1 MTSSV
6 RTLPL
11 QALTLVSKSSS
22 VIGLTCQQ
30 LYSSSMFK
38 AGYMP
43 HVLPETVVI
52 ADTVVPITFSVPEVV
67 EINGVRA
74 VIEVDQS
81 GRFGKVFVG
90 RSDID
95 QLFSGLCDKVAPVS
109 RMLNTYERNHGAGC
123 RDTAG
128 RYEFDAV
135 CRVAVALRRSV
146 LLRGEVKAVYDS
158 VAQRL
163 HAFIQGVIEY
173 VNCPSLSFLF
183 RSQDPRDALYE
194 KAMAEGNSAYQDLL
208 ASAPTV
214 NGKVYG
220 VVDNLIQ
227 VSVSSTPTGFASV
240 GGLDERT
247 MFLQAISQAS
257 DPCAKKCAYWISLPS
272 LCMLMARGFGEQI
285 SHNMMAMFIAANDL
299 SSAVSKCFVDW
310 LGIEQQVLLVPI
322 DVAYLITMV
331 FGHYTS
337 EVYVLEA
344 LEKAAE
350 CDFKVSAVSFK
361 ARGQLGASCFHV
373 EFLGLTADGNQGGV
387 GGLLDDGNVTE
398 DIHGEQVDDV
408 TYLSADPSY
417 AISSTSAVDG
427 SAEVNC
433 AYKKFK
439 ALFVQRD
446 AGVTSGMQLEQEA
459 MLLPIQQQLRDSVQ
473 RMVHDKMVANLTRAH
488 DFPHVLAS
496 HPHGSYSESEA
507 LTRECIPFKL
517 DSGEVVQVP
526 LFVAWRINEHI
537 EQASQK
543 QAFNAKE
550 GPSTLSTDVD
560 TAPDEGTNLRAKQK
574 AKSGKNKQS
583 KEEQKKTAEDRK
595 FALIDIDYLAD
606 LLGVIPSLLSNVT
619 ATSLTHVFGDKLW
632 GGDRVKFLTS
642 MPLNASKSVRVKTLI
657 DAGHKIEIP
666 EPLRHRATVMCA
678 GAISRQLRYAK
689 TWLSDAAELTI
700 SQLKVLVDSD
710 KLPILVQ
717 PSMKLGMHNNL
728 QASDV
733 DEAASLDNNE
743 GERYFEIGANSQEVG
758 FTAYKERLACA
769 ALDGVFFKSHL
780 KLAGQWHHQAY
791 VQYEIA
797 LKKERLSL
805 HKMHD
810 QERRTANLGASEQK
824 AYNKRVPREQRKPQY
839 QAWTEAKAKLSVLK
853 KEHKHDVALVAAALE
868 EKQQAQKWFN
878 LLHDGYLEV
887 FKLIDGATDV
897 LAQRLSG
904 ECPLLGVDENRTVVN
919 SVLQD
924 CLAEHGR
931 HESVRYRR
939 YEFKLYPTREQ
950 EKLMQANVEYARQV
964 YNALVHEQEENHC
977 EYLDELESRLI
988 FGEARS
994 WREARLL
1001 TVTPFLDWM
1010 KVRDMVTELKH
1021 TAYPEWRNGIALSL
1035 AEVARNFV
1043 RAVNG
1048 YYARKNGK
1056 PRYKEKGKA
1065 RESFVIPEGFR
1076 FLQGANLIK
1085 LPKIGMVKF
1094 RSHNHK
1100 LQGEPKTLTIFRS
1113 VDGWHMS
1120 VAYEQR
1126 EQISHRQLNWN
1137 KAVGLDVG
1145 VVRFYTVS
1153 DSTAHFEVG
1162 LQEQLKPYIQDINR
1176 CQRNLSRKKPCGRN
1190 EVVTESGRCEV
1201 RLSFSKARDSVKDT
1215 LSMAYQKFFRARND
1229 LQHKLAKRLADKY
1242 DIIVV
1247 EDLKIA
1253 YMVLSAKGTVM
1264 NLGKGVSAKRGLNR
1278 SILFQAWRRFLTIL
1292 EYKLKQKGG
1301 LLIKVPARYTSQAC
1315 PRCGHVSS
1323 ANRKTQSEFKCT
1335 KCGYAANADFVAAKN
1350 IFRRGRDLYLSYRAQ
1365 LKALCGLLG
1374 GS

>member
-1 MTSSV
+1 MANSV
-6 RTLPL
+6 QTFPL
-11 QALTLVSKSSS
+11 QALTLVTKSSS

-30 LYSSSMFK
+30 LYTSSMFS
-38 AGYMP
+38 AGHFP
-43 HVLPETVVI
+43 HVLPETVII
-52 ADTVVPITFSVPEVV
+52 ADCVIPITFSVPESV
-67 EINGVRA
+67 EINGVQA
-74 VIEVDQS
+74 VIETDQS
-81 GRFGKVFVG
+81 GRFGKVFMG

-109 RMLNTYERNHGAGC
+109 RMLSTYERNHGAGC

-128 RYEFDAV
+128 RYEFAAV

-146 LLRGEVKAVYDS
+146 LLRGEVKAVYDLA
-158 VAQRL
+158 AQRL
-163 HAFIQGVIEY
+163 HAFIQGLLECIH
-173 VNCPSLSFLF
+173 CPCLSLLF
-183 RSQDPRDALYE
+183 PQQDPRELLY
-194 KAMAEGNSAYQDLL
+194 KQAVAEGNSTYQDLL

-220 VVDNLIQ
+220 VVDHLVQ
-227 VSVSSTPTGFASV
+227 VSVSCSPNGFASV

-257 DPCAKKCAYWISLPS
+257 DLSAKKSAYWISLPS
-272 LCMLMARGFGEQI
+272 LCTLMESGFCEHI
-285 SHNMMAMFIAANDL
+285 APNMMAMFIADNGMA
-299 SSAVSKCFVDW
+299 SAVSKCCVDW
-310 LGIEQQVLLVPI
+310 LGTEQQVLLVPI

-331 FGHYTS
+331 FGHYPA

-344 LEKAAE
+344 LEKASE
-350 CDFKVSAVSFK
+350 CDFKVSDVSFK
-361 ARGQLGASCFHV
+361 AQGQIGTSCFHV
-373 EFLGLTADGNQGGV
+373 KFLGLTADISHGGTMLFADTKSNESEDGQWKQRNDVIQASYIAPTTNV
-387 GGLLDDGNVTE
+387 GDSVAEATCAHE
-398 DIHGEQVDDV
+398 KVKAQ
-408 TYLSADPSY
+408 LSQKD
-417 AISSTSAVDG
+417 
-427 SAEVNC
+427 SAE
-433 AYKKFK
+433 ASW
-439 ALFVQRD
+439 
-446 AGVTSGMQLEQEA
+446 GQLGQDS
-459 MLLPIQQQLRDSVQ
+459 MLLPVQQQLCDSVQ
-473 RMVHDKMVANLTRAH
+473 RLVHDKMVANFTQAH
-488 DFPHVLAS
+488 DLSHVLALQ
-496 HPHGSYSESEA
+496 PHGGYSEGEA
-507 LTRECIPFKL
+507 LPRECISFKL

-537 EQASQK
+537 EQATQK
-543 QAFNAKE
+543 QAVKAKE
-550 GPSTLSTDVD
+550 ESSALPTDD
-560 TAPDEGTNLRAKQK
+560 ANLPDNGSNLRVTRK
-574 AKSGKNKQS
+574 AKSGKNRKS
-583 KEEQKKTAEDRK
+583 KEAQKKTAEERK
-595 FALIDIDYLAD
+595 FALIDVDYLAD
-606 LLGVIPSLLSNVT
+606 LLGVVPSLLSNVT

-642 MPLNASKSVRVKTLI
+642 MPLNADKSVRVKTLI

-666 EPLRHRATVMCA
+666 EPLRHRVTVMCA

-689 TWLSDAAELTI
+689 TWLSTAAERTI
-700 SQLKVLVDSD
+700 SQISVLVDSD

-717 PSMKLGMHNNL
+717 PSTALGMHNNL
-728 QASDV
+728 LEGDV
-733 DEAASLDNNE
+733 DEDASSGNNE
-743 GERYFEIGANSQEVG
+743 GERSFEIETNSQEVG
-758 FTAYKERLACA
+758 ATAYKVQLACA

-780 KLAGQWHHQAY
+780 ELAGQWLHQAHL
-791 VQYEIA
+791 QYETE

-805 HKMHD
+805 HKLHD
-810 QERRTANLGASEQK
+810 QERRTANLGAGEQK
-824 AYNKRVPREQRKPQY
+824 AYKKRVPREQRKPQY

-878 LLHDGYLEV
+878 LLHDGYLEM

-1145 VVRFYTVS
+1145 VVRFYTAS
-1153 DSTAHFEVG
+1153 DNSAHFEVG
-1162 LQEQLKPYIQDINR
+1162 LQEQLKPYIQEINR
-1176 CQRNLSRKKPCGRN
+1176 CQRSLARKKSCGGN
-1190 EVVTESGRCEV
+1190 DEGSESGKSEV
-1201 RLSFSKARDSVKDT
+1201 RLSFSKARDRVKDV
-1215 LSMAYQKFFRARND
+1215 LSIAYQKFSRARND

-1247 EDLKIA
+1247 EDLKIT
-1253 YMVLSAKGTVM
+1253 YMVHSAKGTIM
-1264 NLGKGVSAKRGLNR
+1264 NPGKGVSAKRGLNR
-1278 SILFQAWRRFLTIL
+1278 SILFQAWRHFLTLL

-1301 LLIKVPARYTSQAC
+1301 LLIKVPARYTSQTC
-1315 PRCGHVSS
+1315 PCCGHVSS

-1350 IFRRGRDLYLSYRAQ
+1350 ILRRGRDLYLSYRAQ
-1365 LKALCGLLG
+1365 LKALCGLL
-1374 GS
+1374 SES

>member
-1 MTSSV
+1 MANSV
-6 RTLPL
+6 QTFPL
-11 QALTLVSKSSS
+11 QALTLVTKSSS

-30 LYSSSMFK
+30 LYTSSMFS
-38 AGYMP
+38 AGHFP
-43 HVLPETVVI
+43 HVLPETVII
-52 ADTVVPITFSVPEVV
+52 ADCVIPITFSVPEIV
-67 EINGVRA
+67 EINGVQA
-74 VIEVDQS
+74 VIETDQS
-81 GRFGKVFVG
+81 GRFGKVFMG

-109 RMLNTYERNHGAGC
+109 RMLSTYERNHGAGC

-163 HAFIQGVIEY
+163 HAFIQGIIEY

-194 KAMAEGNSAYQDLL
+194 QAVAEGNSAYQDLL

-220 VVDNLIQ
+220 VVDHLVQ
-227 VSVSSTPTGFASV
+227 VNVSCSPNGFASV

-257 DPCAKKCAYWISLPS
+257 DLSAKKSAYWISLPS
-272 LCMLMARGFGEQI
+272 LCTLMESGFCEHI
-285 SHNMMAMFIAANDL
+285 APNMMAMFIADNGMA
-299 SSAVSKCFVDW
+299 SAVSKCCVDW
-310 LGIEQQVLLVPI
+310 LGTEQQVLLVPI

-331 FGHYTS
+331 FGHYPA

-350 CDFKVSAVSFK
+350 CDFMVSDVSFK
-361 ARGQLGASCFHV
+361 AQDQMGASCFHV
-373 EFLGLTADGNQGGV
+373 KFLGLTADISHGGTMLFADTKSNESEDGQWKQRNDVIQASYIAPTTNV
-387 GGLLDDGNVTE
+387 GDSVAEATCAHE
-398 DIHGEQVDDV
+398 KVKAQ
-408 TYLSADPSY
+408 LSQKD
-417 AISSTSAVDG
+417 
-427 SAEVNC
+427 SAE
-433 AYKKFK
+433 ASW
-439 ALFVQRD
+439 
-446 AGVTSGMQLEQEA
+446 GQLGQDS
-459 MLLPIQQQLRDSVQ
+459 MLLPVQQQLCDSVQ
-473 RMVHDKMVANLTRAH
+473 RLVHDKMVANFTQAH
-488 DFPHVLAS
+488 DLSHVLALQ
-496 HPHGSYSESEA
+496 PHGGYSEGEA
-507 LTRECIPFKL
+507 LPRECISFKL

-537 EQASQK
+537 EQATQK
-543 QAFNAKE
+543 QAVKAKE
-550 GPSTLSTDVD
+550 ESSALPTDD
-560 TAPDEGTNLRAKQK
+560 ANLPDNGSNLRVTRK
-574 AKSGKNKQS
+574 AKSGKNRKS
-583 KEEQKKTAEDRK
+583 KEAQKKTAEERK
-595 FALIDIDYLAD
+595 FALIDVDYLAD
-606 LLGVIPSLLSNVT
+606 LLGVVPSLLSNVT

-642 MPLNASKSVRVKTLI
+642 MPLNADKSVRVKTLI

-666 EPLRHRATVMCA
+666 EPLRHRVTVMCA

-689 TWLSDAAELTI
+689 TWLSTAAERTI
-700 SQLKVLVDSD
+700 SLLKVLVDND
-710 KLPILVQ
+710 KLPILVR
-717 PSMKLGMHNNL
+717 PSTELGMPHNL
-728 QASDV
+728 QASDL
-733 DEAASLDNNE
+733 DEAASSELYSGARTSETMVNE
-743 GERYFEIGANSQEVG
+743 NKVG
-758 FTAYKERLACA
+758 YMSPKEQLACA

-780 KLAGQWHHQAY
+780 ELAGQWLHQAHL
-791 VQYEIA
+791 QYETE

-805 HKMHD
+805 HKLHD
-810 QERRTANLGASEQK
+810 QERRTANLGAGEQK
-824 AYNKRVPREQRKPQY
+824 AYKKRVPREQRKPQY
-839 QAWTEAKAKLSVLK
+839 QAWTEAKAKLAVLK
-853 KEHKHDVALVAAALE
+853 KEHKQDVALVAAALE
-868 EKQQAQKWFN
+868 EKQLAQKWFN

-887 FKLIDGATDV
+887 FKQIGVAANV
-897 LAQRLSG
+897 LAQRLDN
-904 ECPLLGVDENRTVVN
+904 ECPLLGSEDNHAVVH
-919 SVLQD
+919 SVLRD

-950 EKLMQANVEYARQV
+950 EKLMMDNVEYARQV
-964 YNALVHEQEENHC
+964 YNALVREQEENYR
-977 EYLDELESRLI
+977 EYLEEVESRLI

-994 WREARLL
+994 WREAKML

-1010 KVRDMVTELKH
+1010 KMRNMVTELKH
-1021 TAYPEWRNGIALSL
+1021 TVYPDWRNGIALSL
-1035 AEVARNFV
+1035 AEVARNFA

-1048 YYARKNGK
+1048 FYARKNGK
-1056 PRYKEKGKA
+1056 PRYKEKGKV

-1076 FLQGANLIK
+1076 FLQGDNHIK
-1085 LPKIGMVKF
+1085 LPKMGAVKF

-1145 VVRFYTVS
+1145 VVRFYTAS
-1153 DSTAHFEVG
+1153 DNSAHFEVG
-1162 LQEQLKPYIQDINR
+1162 LQEQLKPYIQEINR
-1176 CQRNLSRKKPCGRN
+1176 CQRSLARKKSCGGN
-1190 EVVTESGRCEV
+1190 EEGSESGKSEV
-1201 RLSFSKARDSVKDT
+1201 RLSFSKARDRVKDV
-1215 LSMAYQKFFRARND
+1215 LSIAYQKFSRARND

-1253 YMVLSAKGTVM
+1253 YMVHSAKGTIM
-1264 NLGKGVSAKRGLNR
+1264 NPGKGVSAKRGLNR
-1278 SILFQAWRRFLTIL
+1278 SILFQAWRHFLTLL

-1301 LLIKVPARYTSQAC
+1301 LLIKVPARYTSQTC
-1315 PRCGHVSS
+1315 PCCGHVSS

-1350 IFRRGRDLYLSYRAQ
+1350 ILRRGRDLYLSYRAQ
-1365 LKALCGLLG
+1365 LKALCALLG
-1374 GS
+1374 

>member
-1 MTSSV
+1 MANSV
-6 RTLPL
+6 QTFPL
-11 QALTLVSKSSS
+11 QALTLVTKSSS

-30 LYSSSMFK
+30 LYTSSMFS
-38 AGYMP
+38 AGHFP
-43 HVLPETVVI
+43 HVLPETVII
-52 ADTVVPITFSVPEVV
+52 ADCVIPITFSVPESV
-67 EINGVRA
+67 EINGVQA
-74 VIEVDQS
+74 VIETDQS
-81 GRFGKVFVG
+81 GRFGKVFMG

-109 RMLNTYERNHGAGC
+109 RMLSTYERNHGAGC

-163 HAFIQGVIEY
+163 HAFIQGIIEY

-194 KAMAEGNSAYQDLL
+194 QAVAKGNSAYQDLL

-220 VVDNLIQ
+220 VVDHLVQ
-227 VSVSSTPTGFASV
+227 VTVSSIPTGYASV

-257 DPCAKKCAYWISLPS
+257 DLSAKKSAYWISLPS
-272 LCMLMARGFGEQI
+272 LCTLMAKGFEEHI
-285 SHNMMAMFIAANDL
+285 TPNMMAMFIAANGMA
-299 SSAVSKCFVDW
+299 SAVSSCFVDW
-310 LGIEQQVLLVPI
+310 FGTEQQVLLVSI

-331 FGHYTS
+331 FGHYPA

-350 CDFKVSAVSFK
+350 CDFMVSDVSFK
-361 ARGQLGASCFHV
+361 AQGQIGTSCFHV
-373 EFLGLTADGNQGGV
+373 KFLGLTADISHGGTMLFADTKSNESEDGQWKQRNDVIQASYIAPTTNV
-387 GGLLDDGNVTE
+387 GDSVAEATCAHE
-398 DIHGEQVDDV
+398 KVKAQ
-408 TYLSADPSY
+408 LSQKD
-417 AISSTSAVDG
+417 
-427 SAEVNC
+427 SAE
-433 AYKKFK
+433 ASW
-439 ALFVQRD
+439 
-446 AGVTSGMQLEQEA
+446 GQLGQDS
-459 MLLPIQQQLRDSVQ
+459 MLLPVQQQLRDSVQ
-473 RMVHDKMVANLTRAH
+473 RMVYDKMVTNLAQAH

-496 HPHGSYSESEA
+496 HPYGIYSESEA
-507 LTRECIPFKL
+507 LTKECIPVKL
-517 DSGEVVQVP
+517 VSGEVVQVP

-537 EQASQK
+537 EQATQK
-543 QAFNAKE
+543 QACKEKE
-550 GPSTLSTDVD
+550 GPSALPTDD
-560 TAPDEGTNLRAKQK
+560 ANLPDNGSNLRVTRK
-574 AKSGKNKQS
+574 AKSGKNRKS
-583 KEEQKKTAEDRK
+583 KEAQKKTAEERK
-595 FALIDIDYLAD
+595 FALIDVDYLAD
-606 LLGVIPSLLSNVT
+606 LLGVVPSLLSNVT

-632 GGDRVKFLTS
+632 GVDRVKFLTS
-642 MPLNASKSVRVKTLI
+642 MPLSADKSVRVKTLI

-666 EPLRHRATVMCA
+666 EPLRHRATVICA

-689 TWLSDAAELTI
+689 TWLSTAAERTI
-700 SQLKVLVDSD
+700 SQISVLVDSD

-717 PSMKLGMHNNL
+717 PSTALGMHNNL
-728 QASDV
+728 LEGYV
-733 DEAASLDNNE
+733 DEDASSGNNE
-743 GERYFEIGANSQEVG
+743 GERSFEIETNSQEVG
-758 FTAYKERLACA
+758 ATAYKVQLACA

-780 KLAGQWHHQAY
+780 ELAGQWLHQAHL
-791 VQYEIA
+791 QYETE

-805 HKMHD
+805 HKLHD
-810 QERRTANLGASEQK
+810 QERRTANLGAGEQK
-824 AYNKRVPREQRKPQY
+824 AYKKRVPREQRKPQY
-839 QAWTEAKAKLSVLK
+839 QAWTEAKAKLAVLK
-853 KEHKHDVALVAAALE
+853 KEHKQDVALVAAALE
-868 EKQQAQKWFN
+868 EEQLAQKWFN

-887 FKLIDGATDV
+887 FKLIEVAAGV
-897 LAQRLSG
+897 LAQQLG
-904 ECPLLGVDENRTVVN
+904 NECSLLGAEEGRAVVN
-919 SVLQD
+919 SVLQG

-931 HESVRYRR
+931 HECVRYRR

-950 EKLMQANVEYARQV
+950 EKQMLDNVEYARQV
-964 YNALVHEQEENHC
+964 YNALVREQEENHR
-977 EYLDELESRLI
+977 EYLEEVESRLI

-994 WREARLL
+994 WHEAKML

-1010 KVRDMVTELKH
+1010 KVRNMVTEFKH
-1021 TAYPEWRNGIALSL
+1021 TVYPEWCNGIALSL

-1048 YYARKNGK
+1048 FYARKNGK
-1056 PRYKEKGKA
+1056 PRYKEKGKV

-1076 FLQGANLIK
+1076 FLQGDNHIK
-1085 LPKIGMVKF
+1085 LPKMGAVKF

-1126 EQISHRQLNWN
+1126 EQIRHRQLNWN

-1145 VVRFYTVS
+1145 VVRFYTAS
-1153 DSTAHFEVG
+1153 DNSAHFEVG
-1162 LQEQLKPYIQDINR
+1162 LQEQLKPYIQEITR
-1176 CQRNLSRKKPCGRN
+1176 CHRNLSRKKPCCRN
-1190 EVVTESGRCEV
+1190 EEGSEVGKHEV
-1201 RLSFSKARDSVKDT
+1201 RLSFSKARDKVKDV
-1215 LSMAYQKFFRARND
+1215 LSIACQKFSRARND

-1247 EDLKIA
+1247 EELKIS
-1253 YMVLSAKGTVM
+1253 YMLRSAKGTVM
-1264 NLGKGVSAKRGLNR
+1264 NPGKGVSAKRGLNR
-1278 SILFQAWRRFLTIL
+1278 SILFQAWRHFLTLL

-1301 LLIKVPARYTSQAC
+1301 LLIKVPARYTSQTC
-1315 PRCGHVSS
+1315 PCCGHVSS

-1350 IFRRGRDLYLSYRAQ
+1350 ILRRGRDLYLSYRAQ
-1365 LKALCGLLG
+1365 LKALCGLL
-1374 GS
+1374 SES

>member
-1 MTSSV
+1 MANSV
-6 RTLPL
+6 QTFPL
-11 QALTLVSKSSS
+11 QALTLVTKSSS

-30 LYSSSMFK
+30 LYTSSMFS
-38 AGYMP
+38 AGHFP

-52 ADTVVPITFSVPEVV
+52 ADSIIPITFSVPEIV
-67 EINGVRA
+67 EINGVQA
-74 VIEVDQS
+74 VIETDQS
-81 GRFGKVFVG
+81 GRFGRVFMG
-90 RSDID
+90 RGDID
-95 QLFSGLCDKVAPVS
+95 QLFSGLCNKVAPVS
-109 RMLNTYERNHGAGC
+109 RMLNTYERNHGASC
-123 RDTAG
+123 RDTDG

-135 CRVAVALRRSV
+135 CRVAVALRRSL

-310 LGIEQQVLLVPI
+310 LGTEQQVLLVPI

-361 ARGQLGASCFHV
+361 AQDQMGASCFHV
-373 EFLGLTADGNQGGV
+373 SFLGLTADVNHGGTMLFADTKSNVPEDGQWKQRNDVIHVSYVAPTTNV
-387 GGLLDDGNVTE
+387 GDSGAEATCAHEKVKA
-398 DIHGEQVDDV
+398 Q
-408 TYLSADPSY
+408 LSQKD
-417 AISSTSAVDG
+417 
-427 SAEVNC
+427 SAE
-433 AYKKFK
+433 ASWGQLGQDSM
-439 ALFVQRD
+439 LFPV
-446 AGVTSGMQLEQEA
+446 
-459 MLLPIQQQLRDSVQ
+459 QQQLCDSVQ
-473 RMVHDKMVANLTRAH
+473 RLVHDKMVANFTQAH
-488 DFPHVLAS
+488 DFSHVLALQ
-496 HPHGSYSESEA
+496 PHGGYSEGEA
-507 LTRECIPFKL
+507 LPRECISFKL

-537 EQASQK
+537 EQVTQK
-543 QAFNAKE
+543 QAVKAKE
-550 GPSTLSTDVD
+550 ESSALPTDVD

-717 PSMKLGMHNNL
+717 PSTELGMHNNL

-733 DEAASLDNNE
+733 DEAAASDNNE
-743 GERYFEIGANSQEVG
+743 EDRPFEIEANSQEVDS
-758 FTAYKERLACA
+758 TVYKERLACA

-780 KLAGQWHHQAY
+780 KLAGQWQHQAY

-810 QERRTANLGASEQK
+810 QERRAANLGASEQK

-839 QAWTEAKAKLSVLK
+839 QAWTEAKAKLAALK
-853 KEHKHDVALVAAALE
+853 KEHKQDVALVAAALE
-868 EKQQAQKWFN
+868 EKQLAHKWFN

-887 FKLIDGATDV
+887 FKLIEDAANV
-897 LAQRLSG
+897 LAQQLG
-904 ECPLLGVDENRTVVN
+904 NECSLLGVDENRAVVH

-924 CLAEHGR
+924 CLAKHGR

-950 EKLMQANVEYARQV
+950 EKLMQDNVEYARQV
-964 YNALVHEQEENHC
+964 YNALVHEQEENHR
-977 EYLDELESRLI
+977 EYLEEVESRLI

-1010 KVRDMVTELKH
+1010 KVRNMVTELKH

-1056 PRYKEKGKA
+1056 PRYKENGKA

-1076 FLQGANLIK
+1076 FLQGANHIK
-1085 LPKIGMVKF
+1085 LPKIGAVKF

-1100 LQGEPKTLTIFRS
+1100 LQGEPKTVTIFRS

-1126 EQISHRQLNWN
+1126 EQICHHQLNWN

-1153 DSTAHFEVG
+1153 DNTDHFEVG
-1162 LQEQLKPYIQDINR
+1162 LQEQLKPYIQDITR

-1190 EVVTESGRCEV
+1190 EVVTDSGMYEA
-1201 RLSFSKARDSVKDT
+1201 RLSFSKACGRVKDN
-1215 LSMAYQKFFRARND
+1215 LSAAYQKLFSARND
-1229 LQHKLAKRLADKY
+1229 LQHKLAKRLADRY

-1247 EDLKIA
+1247 EELKIA
-1253 YMVLSAKGTVM
+1253 YMVLSAKGTLM
-1264 NLGKGVSAKRGLNR
+1264 NPGKGVSAKRGLNR

-1301 LLIKVPARYTSQAC
+1301 LLIKVPARYTSQTC

-1374 GS
+1374 AS

>member
-1 MTSSV
+1 MVNSV
-6 RTLPL
+6 QTFPL
-11 QALTLVSKSSS
+11 QALTLVSKSNS
-22 VIGLTCQQ
+22 VIGLTCRQ
-30 LYSSSMFK
+30 LYTSSMFK
-38 AGYMP
+38 AGYLP
-43 HVLPETVVI
+43 HVLPETAVI
-52 ADTVVPITFSVPEVV
+52 ADTVIPITFSVPEVV

-74 VIEVDQS
+74 VIEADQS
-81 GRFGKVFVG
+81 GRFGKVFMG

-95 QLFSGLCDKVAPVS
+95 QLFSGLFDKVAPVS
-109 RMLNTYERNHGAGC
+109 RMLNTYECNHGAGC

-135 CRVAVALRRSV
+135 CRVAVALRRSL

-163 HAFIQGVIEY
+163 HVFIKGFIDY
-173 VNCPSLSFLF
+173 INCPSLSLMF
-183 RSQDPRDALYE
+183 RPQDPRDALYE

-272 LCMLMARGFGEQI
+272 LCMLMESGFCEHI
-285 SHNMMAMFIAANDL
+285 APNMMAMFIADNGMA
-299 SSAVSKCFVDW
+299 SAVSKCCVDW
-310 LGIEQQVLLVPI
+310 LGTEQQVLLVPI

-331 FGHYTS
+331 FGHYPA

-350 CDFKVSAVSFK
+350 CDFMVSDVSFK
-361 ARGQLGASCFHV
+361 AQDQMGASCFHV
-373 EFLGLTADGNQGGV
+373 KFLGLTADISHGGTMLFADTKSNESEDGQWKQRNDVIQASYIAPTTNV
-387 GGLLDDGNVTE
+387 GDSVAEATCAHE
-398 DIHGEQVDDV
+398 KVKAQ
-408 TYLSADPSY
+408 LSQKD
-417 AISSTSAVDG
+417 
-427 SAEVNC
+427 SAE
-433 AYKKFK
+433 ASW
-439 ALFVQRD
+439 
-446 AGVTSGMQLEQEA
+446 GQLGQDY
-459 MLLPIQQQLRDSVQ
+459 MLLPVQQQLCDSVQ
-473 RMVHDKMVANLTRAH
+473 RLVHDKMVANFTQAH
-488 DFPHVLAS
+488 DLSHVLALQ
-496 HPHGSYSESEA
+496 PHGGYSEGEA
-507 LTRECIPFKL
+507 LPRECISFKL

-537 EQASQK
+537 EQATQK
-543 QAFNAKE
+543 QAVKAKE
-550 GPSTLSTDVD
+550 ESSALPTDD
-560 TAPDEGTNLRAKQK
+560 ANLPDNGSNLRVTRK
-574 AKSGKNKQS
+574 AKSGKNRKS
-583 KEEQKKTAEDRK
+583 KEAQKKTAEERK
-595 FALIDIDYLAD
+595 FALIDVDYLAD
-606 LLGVIPSLLSNVT
+606 LLGVVPSLLSNVT

-642 MPLNASKSVRVKTLI
+642 MPLNADKSVRVKTLI

-666 EPLRHRATVMCA
+666 EPLRHRVTVMCA

-689 TWLSDAAELTI
+689 TWLSTAAERTI
-700 SQLKVLVDSD
+700 SLLKVLVDND
-710 KLPILVQ
+710 KLPILVR
-717 PSMKLGMHNNL
+717 PSTELGMPHNL
-728 QASDV
+728 QASDL
-733 DEAASLDNNE
+733 DEAASSELYSGARTSETMVNE
-743 GERYFEIGANSQEVG
+743 NKVG
-758 FTAYKERLACA
+758 YMSPKEQLACA

-780 KLAGQWHHQAY
+780 ELAGQWLHLAHL
-791 VQYEIA
+791 QYETE

-805 HKMHD
+805 HKLHD
-810 QERRTANLGASEQK
+810 QERRTANLGAGEQK
-824 AYNKRVPREQRKPQY
+824 AYKKRVPREQRKPQY
-839 QAWTEAKAKLSVLK
+839 QAWTEAKAKLAVLK
-853 KEHKHDVALVAAALE
+853 KEHKQDVASVAAALE
-868 EKQQAQKWFN
+868 EEQLAQKWFN

-887 FKLIDGATDV
+887 FKLIEVAAGV
-897 LAQRLSG
+897 LAQQLG
-904 ECPLLGVDENRTVVN
+904 NECSLLGAEEGRAVVN
-919 SVLQD
+919 SVLQG

-931 HESVRYRR
+931 HECVRYRR

-950 EKLMQANVEYARQV
+950 EKQMLDNVEYARQV
-964 YNALVHEQEENHC
+964 YNALVREQEENHR
-977 EYLDELESRLI
+977 EYLEEVESRLI

-994 WREARLL
+994 WHEAKML

-1010 KVRDMVTELKH
+1010 KVRNMVTEFKH
-1021 TAYPEWRNGIALSL
+1021 TVYPEWCNGIALSL

-1048 YYARKNGK
+1048 FYARKSGK
-1056 PRYKEKGKA
+1056 PRYKEKGRT
-1065 RESFVIPEGFR
+1065 RESFVIPDGFR
-1076 FLQGANLIK
+1076 FLQGANRIK
-1085 LPKIGMVKF
+1085 LPKMGSIKF

-1126 EQISHRQLNWN
+1126 EQIRHRQLNWN

-1145 VVRFYTVS
+1145 VVRFYTAS
-1153 DSTAHFEVG
+1153 DNSAHFEVG
-1162 LQEQLKPYIQDINR
+1162 LQEQLKPYIQEITR
-1176 CQRNLSRKKPCGRN
+1176 CHRNLSRKKPCCRN
-1190 EVVTESGRCEV
+1190 EEGAEVGKHEV
-1201 RLSFSKARDSVKDT
+1201 RLSFSKARDKVKDV
-1215 LSMAYQKFFRARND
+1215 LSIACQKFSRARND

-1253 YMVLSAKGTVM
+1253 YMVHSAKGTIM
-1264 NLGKGVSAKRGLNR
+1264 NPGKGVSAKRGLNR
-1278 SILFQAWRRFLTIL
+1278 SILFQAWRHFLTLL

-1301 LLIKVPARYTSQAC
+1301 LLIKVPARYTSQTC
-1315 PRCGHVSS
+1315 PCCGHVSS

-1350 IFRRGRDLYLSYRAQ
+1350 ILRRGRDLYLSYRAQ
-1365 LKALCGLLG
+1365 LKALCGLL
-1374 GS
+1374 SES

>member
-1 MTSSV
+1 MANSV
-6 RTLPL
+6 QTFPL
-11 QALTLVSKSSS
+11 QALTLVTKSSS

-30 LYSSSMFK
+30 LYTSSMFS
-38 AGYMP
+38 AGHFP
-43 HVLPETVVI
+43 HVLPETVII
-52 ADTVVPITFSVPEVV
+52 ADCVIPITFSVPESV
-67 EINGVRA
+67 EINGVQA
-74 VIEVDQS
+74 VIETDQS
-81 GRFGKVFVG
+81 GRFGKVFMG

-109 RMLNTYERNHGAGC
+109 RMLNTYERNHGACC

-163 HAFIQGVIEY
+163 HAFIQGIIEY

-183 RSQDPRDALYE
+183 RSQDPRDALY
-194 KAMAEGNSAYQDLL
+194 KQAVAEGNSTYQDLL

-220 VVDNLIQ
+220 VVDHLVQ
-227 VSVSSTPTGFASV
+227 VTVSSIPTGYASV

-247 MFLQAISQAS
+247 MFLQAVSQTS
-257 DPCAKKCAYWISLPS
+257 DLSAKNCAYWISLPS
-272 LCMLMARGFGEQI
+272 LCTLMAKGFGEHI
-285 SHNMMAMFIAANDL
+285 TLNMMAMFIAANGMA
-299 SSAVSKCFVDW
+299 SVVSCFVDW
-310 LGIEQQVLLVPI
+310 FGTEQQVLLVSI

-331 FGHYTS
+331 FGHYPA

-350 CDFKVSAVSFK
+350 CDFKVSNVYFK
-361 ARGQLGASCFHV
+361 AQDQMGASCFHV
-373 EFLGLTADGNQGGV
+373 KFLGLTADISHGGTMLFADTKSNESEDGQWKQRNDVIQASYIAPTTNV
-387 GGLLDDGNVTE
+387 GDSVAEATCAHE
-398 DIHGEQVDDV
+398 KVKAQ
-408 TYLSADPSY
+408 LSQKD
-417 AISSTSAVDG
+417 
-427 SAEVNC
+427 SAE
-433 AYKKFK
+433 ASW
-439 ALFVQRD
+439 
-446 AGVTSGMQLEQEA
+446 GQLGQDS
-459 MLLPIQQQLRDSVQ
+459 MLLPVQQQLCDSVQ
-473 RMVHDKMVANLTRAH
+473 RLVHDKMVANFTQAH
-488 DFPHVLAS
+488 DLSHVLALQ
-496 HPHGSYSESEA
+496 PHGGYSEGEA
-507 LTRECIPFKL
+507 LPRECISFKL

-537 EQASQK
+537 EQATQK
-543 QAFNAKE
+543 QAVKAKE
-550 GPSTLSTDVD
+550 ESSALPTD
-560 TAPDEGTNLRAKQK
+560 AANLPDNGSNLRVTRK
-574 AKSGKNKQS
+574 AKSGKNRKS
-583 KEEQKKTAEDRK
+583 KEAQKKTAEERK
-595 FALIDIDYLAD
+595 FALIDVDYLAD
-606 LLGVIPSLLSNVT
+606 LLGVVPSLLSNVT

-642 MPLNASKSVRVKTLI
+642 MPLNADKSVRVKTLI

-666 EPLRHRATVMCA
+666 EPLRHRVTVMCA

-689 TWLSDAAELTI
+689 TWLSTAAERTI
-700 SQLKVLVDSD
+700 SLLKVLVDND
-710 KLPILVQ
+710 KLPILVR
-717 PSMKLGMHNNL
+717 PSTELGMPHNL
-728 QASDV
+728 QASDL
-733 DEAASLDNNE
+733 DEAASSETYDGTRTSEVMVNE
-743 GERYFEIGANSQEVG
+743 YKVG
-758 FTAYKERLACA
+758 CMSPKEQLACA
-769 ALDGVFFKSHL
+769 ALDGVFFKLHL
-780 KLAGQWHHQAY
+780 ELAGQWLHQAY
-791 VQYEIA
+791 SQYETA

-805 HKMHD
+805 HTMHD
-810 QERRTANLGASEQK
+810 QERRTANLGASEQR
-824 AYNKRVPREQRKPQY
+824 AYKKRVPREQRKPLY
-839 QAWTEAKAKLSVLK
+839 QAWTEAKAKLAALK
-853 KEHKHDVALVAAALE
+853 KEHKQDVALVAAALE
-868 EKQQAQKWFN
+868 EKQLAQKWFN

-887 FKLIDGATDV
+887 FKQIGVAANV
-897 LAQRLSG
+897 LAQRLDN
-904 ECPLLGVDENRTVVN
+904 ECPLLGSEDNHAVVH
-919 SVLQD
+919 SVLRD

-950 EKLMQANVEYARQV
+950 EKLMLDNVEYARQV
-964 YNALVHEQEENHC
+964 YNALVHEQEENHR
-977 EYLDELESRLI
+977 EYLEEIESRLI

-994 WREARLL
+994 WREAKML

-1010 KVRDMVTELKH
+1010 KVRNMVTELKH
-1021 TAYPEWRNGIALSL
+1021 TVYPDWRNGIALSL

-1048 YYARKNGK
+1048 YYARKSGT
-1056 PRYKEKGKA
+1056 PRYKEKGKV

-1076 FLQGANLIK
+1076 FLQGDNHIK
-1085 LPKIGMVKF
+1085 LPKMGAVKF

-1145 VVRFYTVS
+1145 VVRFYTAS
-1153 DSTAHFEVG
+1153 DNSAHFEVG
-1162 LQEQLKPYIQDINR
+1162 LQEQLKPYIQEINR
-1176 CQRNLSRKKPCGRN
+1176 CQRSLARKKSCGGN
-1190 EVVTESGRCEV
+1190 EEGSESGKSEV
-1201 RLSFSKARDSVKDT
+1201 RLSFSKARDRVKDV
-1215 LSMAYQKFFRARND
+1215 LSIAYQKFSRARND

-1253 YMVLSAKGTVM
+1253 YMVHSAKGTIM
-1264 NLGKGVSAKRGLNR
+1264 NPGKGVSAKRGLNR
-1278 SILFQAWRRFLTIL
+1278 SILFQAWRHFLTLL

-1301 LLIKVPARYTSQAC
+1301 LLIKVPARYTSQTC
-1315 PRCGHVSS
+1315 PCCGHVSS

-1350 IFRRGRDLYLSYRAQ
+1350 ILRRGRDLYLSYRAQ
-1365 LKALCGLLG
+1365 LKALCALLG
-1374 GS
+1374 